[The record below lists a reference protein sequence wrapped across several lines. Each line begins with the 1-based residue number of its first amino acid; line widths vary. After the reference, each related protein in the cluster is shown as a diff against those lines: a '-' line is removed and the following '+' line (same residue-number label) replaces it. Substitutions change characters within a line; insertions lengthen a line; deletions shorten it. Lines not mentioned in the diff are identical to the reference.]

1 MGELYDQ
8 TRKIIQKL
16 KAIGKK
22 VVYIWEHEWNMLVKE
37 NPEAREVVDS
47 FQFNSPLSPKEG
59 FYSGRTLAIQPHYS
73 EDIDG
78 GKSKYLDFMS
88 LYPYIN
94 IYTTYP
100 IGHPE
105 ILVGS

>member
-1 MGELYDQ
+1 MS
-8 TRKIIQKL
+8 R
-16 KAIGKK
+16 K
-22 VVYIWEHEWNMLVKE
+22 VVYIWEHEWDILVKE
-37 NPEAREVVDS
+37 NPEAREVIDN

-59 FYSGRTLAIQPHYS
+59 FYS

-78 GKSKYLDFMS
+78 GKAQYLNFMS

-94 IYTTYP
+94 KYATYP

-105 ILVGS
+105 ILAGL